1 MKNGKRSAL
10 RCYLR
15 RHRRAWGL
23 TQQEVASLVGLQSAA
38 HVSRI
43 EHGKRPPSLEAALA
57 CQVIFGIPPDAMFP
71 QVYYFVEERTMRH
84 IYKEHQRLEHTTSPL
99 GIRKR
104 ELYSL
109 ALSRA
114 IARRGNTYG
123 T

>member
-1 MKNGKRSAL
+1 MRNVKRSAL

-23 TQQEVASLVGLQSAA
+23 TQQEIASLVGLRSAA

-71 QVYYFVEERTMRH
+71 QAYYLLEERTMRN
-84 IYKEHQRLEHTTSPL
+84 IYKEHQRLEHTIKPS

-104 ELYSL
+104 ELYAL
-109 ALSRA
+109 ALARA
-114 IARRGNTYG
+114 IGRAGKAYG